1 MSDNYDN
8 NDFDDNSD
16 NHDNDG
22 ETITTIVGW
31 GPVMTPVNP
40 FKPSAGA
47 EPPVLV
53 GRDEVL
59 RDFEEG
65 LLSGVGAPGRLMRIT
80 GPRGSGKTVLLT
92 ELGDI
97 ARKHGWDVVDETAR
111 AGLAEEIRRRL
122 TDVREANVSVEV
134 NLAVVKAGAEKP
146 VQTSPANLREAL
158 DRRVIGLTKQGRG
171 LLITIDEVQN
181 AALEDINK
189 IAIAVQHLVREKKNI
204 AFVFAGIT
212 SGVLSLLG
220 ENGPTFLRRAY
231 PEELDTIPSD
241 DISLALRAT
250 IEQSGLEISEASLHK
265 ATEATAGYA
274 YLIQLVGFHI
284 WRAAR
289 AHADI
294 SRAITGEDVERGIK
308 AARDGFNRAV
318 LETALA
324 GLTKSALEFLLAMT
338 EDPLASSTGEI
349 AKRLGMS
356 GSAATTPRRQLI
368 ERQIIEPT
376 ARGYVAFSIP
386 FMREYLIG
394 HRAELLARYGVEA

>member
-1 MSDNYDN
+1 
-8 NDFDDNSD
+8 
-16 NHDNDG
+16 
-22 ETITTIVGW
+22 
-31 GPVMTPVNP
+31 MTPINP

-111 AGLAEEIRRRL
+111 TGLVEEICKRL
-122 TDVREANVSVEV
+122 VDDAETNVSVEV
-134 NLAVVKAGAEKP
+134 NLALVKAGAERSF
-146 VQTSPANLREAL
+146 QSASTNLRDAL
-158 DRRVIGLTKQGRG
+158 DRKVTELTKHGRG

-181 AALEDINK
+181 ATLEDINK

-220 ENGPTFLRRAY
+220 EDGPTFLRRAY
-231 PEELDTIPSD
+231 PEELDVISSD

-250 IEQSGLEISEASLHK
+250 IEQSGLEISEASLYK

-284 WRAAR
+284 WRVAR
-289 AHADI
+289 AHADV
-294 SRAITGEDVERGIK
+294 SRAITDKDVERGIT
-308 AARDGFNRAV
+308 AAMDGFNRAV

-324 GLTKSALEFLLAMT
+324 GLTKSAAEFLLAMT
-338 EDPLASSTGEI
+338 EDSLASSTGEI
-349 AKRLGMS
+349 AKRLGVS
-356 GSAATTPRRQLI
+356 GNATTTPRRQLI

-394 HRAELLARYGVEA
+394 HRVELLARYGIEA

>member
-1 MSDNYDN
+1 
-8 NDFDDNSD
+8 
-16 NHDNDG
+16 
-22 ETITTIVGW
+22 
-31 GPVMTPVNP
+31 MTPINP

-111 AGLAEEIRRRL
+111 TGLAEEIRRRL
-122 TDVREANVSVEV
+122 AGGMDASISVEV
-134 NLAVVKAGAEKP
+134 NLAVVKAGTEGS
-146 VQTSPANLREAL
+146 VQVPPADLREAL
-158 DRRVIGLTKQGRG
+158 DRKVAGLTKRGRG

-181 AALEDINK
+181 ADLEDINK

-220 ENGPTFLRRAY
+220 EDGPTFLRRAY
-231 PEELDTIPSD
+231 PEELDAIPSD
-241 DISLALRAT
+241 DISLALRST
-250 IEQSGLEISEASLHK
+250 IEQSGLEIGDESLRK

-289 AHADI
+289 AHADA
-294 SRAITGEDVERGIK
+294 SRMITDDDVESGIK
-308 AARDGFNRAV
+308 AAKNGFNRAV

-324 GLTKSALEFLLAMT
+324 GLTKSALDFLLAMT

-349 AKRLGMS
+349 ARRMGVS
-356 GSAATTPRRQLI
+356 GNAATTPRRQLI
-368 ERQIIEPT
+368 EPA
-376 ARGYVAFSIP
+376 ARGIRGVLHALHAGVPCWASGRAARPLRRGGLRAPYSPNTSAA
-386 FMREYLIG
+386 MR
-394 HRAELLARYGVEA
+394 ADSAASFA

>member
-1 MSDNYDN
+1 
-8 NDFDDNSD
+8 
-16 NHDNDG
+16 
-22 ETITTIVGW
+22 
-31 GPVMTPVNP
+31 MTPINP

-111 AGLAEEIRRRL
+111 TGLAEEIHRRL
-122 TDVREANVSVEV
+122 DDEASANISIEL
-134 NLAVVKAGAEKP
+134 NLAVVKAGAESSLHKR
-146 VQTSPANLREAL
+146 SANLRDAL
-158 DRRVIGLTKQGRG
+158 DRKVTELTERNRG

-204 AFVFAGIT
+204 SFVFAGIT

-220 ENGPTFLRRAY
+220 EDGPTFLRRAY
-231 PEELDTIPSD
+231 PEELDVIPSD

-250 IEQSGLEISEASLHK
+250 IEQSGLEIGDTALGK
-265 ATEATAGYA
+265 AAEATAGYA

-289 AHADI
+289 AHAGE
-294 SRAITGEDVERGIK
+294 SLTITVEDVERGIR
-308 AARDGFNRAV
+308 AAKDGFNRAV

-349 AKRLGMS
+349 AKRMGVP
-356 GSAATTPRRQLI
+356 ANATTTPRRQLI

-376 ARGYVAFSIP
+376 ARGYVTFSIP
-386 FMREYLIG
+386 FMREYLIE
-394 HRAELLARYGVEA
+394 HRADLLARYGVEA